1 MTVSTP
7 TASPS
12 RRHAAVLV
20 AGGSGARFGLAVPKQ
35 YLPLAG
41 MSVLR
46 RALLPF
52 VDRPDIDPVVVVVS
66 PRHQDT
72 AGRAV
77 AGLPVRLLP
86 LAGSERQDTV
96 RNALEWLAAQ
106 PSVPDGVVVHDA
118 ARPLVTAALL
128 DRVLASVGPEQG
140 AIAAVPVRD
149 TLKRGT
155 GDPARIAATVHRS
168 GLWQAQT
175 PQAFPFGP
183 LLAAHRAL
191 ATTPVTDDAALAE
204 QAGLPV
210 ALVEGDARNF
220 KITHTEDLA
229 MAEALLASPATGS
242 IPCTGTGYDV
252 HRLVPGDGMTLC
264 GVPIR
269 APFRLSGH
277 SDADVGL
284 HALTD
289 AILGA
294 IADGDIGSH
303 FPPSDPQWR
312 GASSDRFLS
321 HALERVGVYEGRLAH
336 IDVTLVC
343 ERPKIGPHRQ
353 AMRER
358 IAAITGLPL
367 GRVSVKAT
375 TSERLGFTGREEG
388 IAALA
393 SATVLVPA

>member
-1 MTVSTP
+1 MTVRTP

-12 RRHAAVLV
+12 RRYAAVLV
-20 AGGSGARFGLAVPKQ
+20 SGGSGSRLGHPIPKQ
-35 YLPLAG
+35 YLPLGG

-46 RALLPF
+46 RAALCFLDHPQ
-52 VDRPDIDPVVVVVS
+52 IDPVLAVVS

-72 AGRAV
+72 AERAV
-77 AGLPVRLLP
+77 AGLPVQVLS
-86 LAGSERQDTV
+86 LAGAERQDTV

-106 PSVPDGVVVHDA
+106 AWVPDGVVVHDA
-118 ARPLVTAALL
+118 ARPLVSAALV
-128 DRVLASVGPEQG
+128 DRVIGAAGPALG
-140 AIAAVPVRD
+140 AIAAVRVRD
-149 TLKRGT
+149 TLKRST
-155 GDPARIAATVHRS
+155 GDPARIATTVDRS

-191 ATTPVTDDAALAE
+191 ASMSVTDDAALAE
-204 QAGLPV
+204 QVGLPV
-210 ALVEGDARNF
+210 ALVQGDARNF
-220 KITHTEDLA
+220 KITHAEELA
-229 MAEALLASPATGS
+229 MAEALLAAPATDS
-242 IPCTGTGYDV
+242 VPCTGTGYDV
-252 HRLVPGDGMTLC
+252 HRLVPGDGLTLC
-264 GVPIR
+264 GVPIP

-303 FPPSDPQWR
+303 FPPTDPQWR
-312 GASSDRFLS
+312 GAASDRFLS
-321 HALERVGVYEGRLAH
+321 HALDRVRAHQGRLAH

-343 ERPKIGPHRQ
+343 ERPKISPHRQ

-367 GRVSVKAT
+367 GRVSIKAT

-393 SATVLVPA
+393 SATVLLPA